1 MHVLKPLHSD
11 STMTPTP
18 TTTPANNIMDANSNY
33 ASSDSSSSRSS
44 MSSLSSDHLLVAR
57 NATGSDTKC
66 DEHPFNTG
74 YFKAAGK
81 AKLKKKCHSMKV
93 QQGGGSSEYTQLL
106 NPGPL
111 AKRAHSDTLCHFSP
125 LHKKFKQHVPEA
137 TEPGQGVNMKNL
149 SIEVA
154 VSSTASPSSTCS
166 YSSLVSTTTSVC
178 HNQTTLFSQ
187 VEGIKQLIRQASSE
201 QTVKSL
207 FSELTASVASFILG
221 QQSANTSRSAG
232 PLAQVEIKVNREL
245 IVAYCCLMDGA
256 EESPSTASYL
266 SLMSDCASPYESRIK
281 AILSRVYA
289 NVALAK
295 TKPVSV
301 HADEKLF
308 SSFDVADFS
317 QSSCFPEFSLGF
329 GGMQDYE
336 VLNLPNLNE
345 VSLESMNIGSS
356 SRTATSSSTT
366 TTLNTNTTTE
376 LKTLH
381 FLLLLFTSL
390 ISLDGFISQ
399 LDGRAE
405 NEMSADASYCQR
417 FLMKLLDRVCED
429 KNVKTRILL
438 SVPEIELF

>member
-1 MHVLKPLHSD
+1 
-11 STMTPTP
+11 
-18 TTTPANNIMDANSNY
+18 
-33 ASSDSSSSRSS
+33 
-44 MSSLSSDHLLVAR
+44 
-57 NATGSDTKC
+57 
-66 DEHPFNTG
+66 
-74 YFKAAGK
+74 
-81 AKLKKKCHSMKV
+81 
-93 QQGGGSSEYTQLL
+93 
-106 NPGPL
+106 
-111 AKRAHSDTLCHFSP
+111 
-125 LHKKFKQHVPEA
+125 
-137 TEPGQGVNMKNL
+137 
-149 SIEVA
+149 
-154 VSSTASPSSTCS
+154 
-166 YSSLVSTTTSVC
+166 
-178 HNQTTLFSQ
+178 
-187 VEGIKQLIRQASSE
+187 
-201 QTVKSL
+201 
-207 FSELTASVASFILG
+207 VASFILN

-245 IVAYCCLMDGA
+245 IVAYSCLMDGA

-366 TTLNTNTTTE
+366 TTLNTNTTAE

-405 NEMSADASYCQR
+405 NEMSTDASYCQR